1 MANVITLPNG
11 ITIES
16 TDPTAQNLTISR
28 EAYVVLENFSAE
40 SIYEAANFIM
50 SQEDDNT
57 SVQPTEEKR
66 SAMTAIKRH
75 AKGNALIGGVTGAV
89 GGGILGG
96 GSGAA
101 LGGRRG
107 AAIGVPVGTLG
118 GAAVGA
124 AGGAIGGVM
133 DGAASS
139 LVNDRYY
146 KKHGKNM
153 SNARAGAIDGAI
165 SGGLRNGTAAA
176 STAAGVLAHKRK
188 VAKKREAELAAMNQY
203 DSTESFTLP
212 TGQVVKI
219 V

>member
-50 SQEDDNT
+50 SQEDGAIN
-57 SVQPTEEKR
+57 
-66 SAMTAIKRH
+66 MTPKINRVKDWISRNP
-75 AKGNALIGGVTGAV
+75 KKSI
-89 GGGILGG
+89 
-96 GSGAA
+96 AA
-101 LGGRRG
+101 G
-107 AAIGVPVGTLG
+107 VGT
-118 GAAVGA
+118 A
-124 AGGAIGGVM
+124 
-133 DGAASS
+133 
-139 LVNDRYY
+139 
-146 KKHGKNM
+146 
-153 SNARAGAIDGAI
+153 
-165 SGGLRNGTAAA
+165 TAL
-176 STAAGVLAHKRK
+176 TAAGVLAHKRK